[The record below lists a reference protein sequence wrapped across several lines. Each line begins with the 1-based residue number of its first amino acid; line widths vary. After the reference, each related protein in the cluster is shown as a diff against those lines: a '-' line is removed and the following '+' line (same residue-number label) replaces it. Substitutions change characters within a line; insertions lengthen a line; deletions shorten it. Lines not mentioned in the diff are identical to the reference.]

1 MRPPREPDWRGV
13 AAVLTILGVFAV
25 LVIGALYAGRNPSY
39 TISSEEIAT
48 VATVLGAAI
57 GAVAGYMAGGRR
69 PPRDPPAPPE
79 LRAYC
84 APIRFSPRGQ
94 PV

>member
-25 LVIGALYAGRNPSY
+25 LIIGALYAGRNPSY

-57 GAVAGYMAGGRR
+57 GAVAGYMAGGRK
-69 PPRDPPAPPE
+69 PPRDPPGPPE

-84 APIRFSPRGQ
+84 APIRFSPRG
-94 PV
+94 

>member
-1 MRPPREPDWRGV
+1 MRHEPDWRGI
-13 AAVLTILGVFAV
+13 AAVVTILGVFAV

-57 GAVAGYMAGGRR
+57 GAVAGYMASGRR
-69 PPRDPPAPPE
+69 PPRDPPSDGKEPDAPP
-79 LRAYC
+79 
-84 APIRFSPRGQ
+84 
-94 PV
+94 

>member
-13 AAVLTILGVFAV
+13 AAVLAILGVFAV
-25 LVIGALYAGRNPSY
+25 LIIGALYAGRNPSY

-57 GAVAGYMAGGRR
+57 GAVAGYMAGGRK
-69 PPRDPPAPPE
+69 PPRDPPGPPE

-84 APIRFSPRGQ
+84 APIRFSPRG
-94 PV
+94 

>member
-1 MRPPREPDWRGV
+1 MRLHEPDWRGV

-69 PPRDPPAPPE
+69 PPRDPPDPPE

-84 APIRFSPRGQ
+84 AHS
-94 PV
+94 

>member
-25 LVIGALYAGRNPSY
+25 LIIGALYAGRNPSY

-57 GAVAGYMAGGRR
+57 GAVAGYMAGGRK
-69 PPRDPPAPPE
+69 PPRDPPGPPE